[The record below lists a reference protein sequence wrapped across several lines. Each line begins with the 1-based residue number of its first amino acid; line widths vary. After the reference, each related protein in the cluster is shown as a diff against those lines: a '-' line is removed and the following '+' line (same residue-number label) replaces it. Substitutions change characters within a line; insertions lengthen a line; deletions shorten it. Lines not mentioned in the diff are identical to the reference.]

1 MTMSNLESKR
11 VISLMSGTSCDSIDA
26 GLCEVFPDM
35 SVKLIKGINYKYPEH
50 IRAKIFQLF
59 RGEGGVK
66 DICTMNFAIGECFGD
81 AANVLIEEFGKPDF
95 ISSHGQTI
103 YHYPFDEK
111 LDGLNLKSTLQ
122 IGESSVIAQKTGCM
136 TISNFR
142 EADIAYGGQGAP
154 VVCFADEKWWKGKC
168 SSLSGQHMSQLSHES
183 EFFGHSDGNQIIN
196 TQYNNK
202 KNYAIQ
208 NIGGISNV
216 TVVSSDFDTFG
227 FDTGLGN
234 IMIDYCVRKLFNQ
247 DYDKDG
253 EIARSGVVSESWL
266 ECLLQDEYYFLEPP
280 KSTGREY
287 FSIEYIENALKYA
300 PSEPKDIIATAT
312 ALTAKTI
319 AQAYERFIYPQVG
332 IHEAVICGGG
342 AYNKTLMSMLRT
354 YLPEYIDLTTCEDY
368 GISINYKEVM
378 AFALLG
384 YCAYYGIPNNLP
396 SCTGAKKRVVMGKIS
411 Y

>member
-1 MTMSNLESKR
+1 MSTLEPKR
-11 VISLMSGTSCDSIDA
+11 VIALMSGTSCDSIDA

-59 RGEGGVK
+59 RQESNIK
-66 DICTMNFAIGECFGD
+66 DVCMMNFAIGECFAN
-81 AANVLIEEFGKPDF
+81 AANVLIEEFGRPDF

-111 LDGLNLKSTLQ
+111 LDGISLKSTLQ

-142 EADIAYGGQGAP
+142 EADIAQGGQGAP
-154 VVCFADEKWWKGKC
+154 LVCFADEKWWRGKGKN
-168 SSLSGQHMSQLSHES
+168 
-183 EFFGHSDGNQIIN
+183 F
-196 TQYNNK
+196 
-202 KNYAIQ
+202 AIQ

-216 TVVSSDFDTFG
+216 TVVSRDFDTFG

-234 IMIDYCVRKLFNQ
+234 IIIDYCTRKFFGL

-253 EIARSGVVSESWL
+253 DIARSGIVAETWL

-287 FSIEYIENALKYA
+287 FSPQYIENALKYA
-300 PSEPKDIIATAT
+300 PSEPKDIIATVT

-342 AYNKTLMSMLRT
+342 AFNKTLMSMLRT
-354 YLPEYIDLTTCEDY
+354 YLPDYIDLTTCEDY
-368 GISINYKEVM
+368 GISINFKEVM

-384 YCAYYGIPNNLP
+384 YCTYYGIPNNLP
-396 SCTGAKKRVVMGKIS
+396 CCTGAKKRVVMGKIS